1 MKNKMHTKRI
11 VIPKSWPLPKKNNT
25 FVVSPMPGKLK
36 ERSIALAVLLRDLLQ
51 ETKTL
56 KETKKVI
63 KSGEIEINSKI
74 IRDEKFPV
82 TIFDRIFIKKLNKYF
97 TLYLENTGKIKVKE
111 IDSKKYLYKPV
122 RIIGKTILKNKK
134 IQLNLEE
141 GYNLFVDKNE
151 FKTGDS
157 VLINLKNK
165 KIEKILPLN
174 KGAIVLLIKGE
185 LTGKIGK
192 VIDVQEKKVKI
203 KLGDQEKEMSP
214 NNLYVIEENEIK

>member
-1 MKNKMHTKRI
+1 MHTKRI
-11 VIPKSWPLPKKNNT
+11 VIPKSWPLPKKMNT

-36 ERSIALAVLLRDLLQ
+36 ERSIALAVLIRDLLQ

-63 KSGEIEINSKI
+63 KSGEIEINGKI
-74 IRDEKFPV
+74 IRDEKYPV
-82 TIFDRIFIKKLNKYF
+82 TIFDRVFIKKLNKYF

-111 IDSKKYLYKPV
+111 IDSKKYDYKPV

-165 KIEKILPLN
+165 KIEKVLPLN
-174 KGAIVLLIKGE
+174 KGAVVLLIKGE

-192 VIDVQEKKVKI
+192 VLDVQEKKVKI
-203 KLGDQEKEMSP
+203 KLRDQEKEMSP

>member
-1 MKNKMHTKRI
+1 MHTKRI
-11 VIPKSWPLPKKNNT
+11 VIPNSWPLPKKLNT

-36 ERSIALAVLLRDLLQ
+36 ERSLALAVVIRDLLQ
-51 ETKTL
+51 ETKTF
-56 KETKKVI
+56 KETKKII
-63 KSGEIEINSKI
+63 KSGEIEINSNI
-74 IRDEKFPV
+74 IKDEKYPV

-97 TLYLENTGKIKVKE
+97 TLYLDTSGKIKIKE

-141 GYNLFVDKNE
+141 GYNLLVDKNE
-151 FKTGDS
+151 FKMGDS

-165 KIEKILPLN
+165 KIEKVLPLS
-174 KGAIVLLIKGE
+174 KGSIVLLIKGE

-192 VIDVQEKKVKI
+192 VLDVQENKVKI
-203 KLGDQEKEMSP
+203 KLGDQEKDMSP
-214 NNLYVIEENEIK
+214 HNLYVIEENDVK